1 MSLAA
6 TERRRHLVTAVIGT
20 VLMLVMGTVLLLGFR
35 FATQMRTNITALQT
49 ASTLQTYPEE
59 LSHQLN
65 ALRDRLE
72 VRAYS
77 GQALA
82 DLQST
87 VKRFDRE
94 LRTLSASVDADSP
107 QLGHALLLWHQYA
120 PVLDP
125 VVNFNGQPYVDSD
138 TGGSSLSREGR
149 EHYAAVKRAQLF
161 ASENARPLQTQL
173 ANLATGLQRTSSD
186 AATRLRALLMGGVFA
201 ALVLGVVAAYF
212 QLSRSRHER
221 VAREAQEQTRDIL
234 KTVREG
240 FFLLDA
246 HYRIGTVWSDAL
258 TRMFSR
264 SDFAGLTFEEL
275 LRGLV
280 PASTLGTAMKYIKL
294 LWGDRAHE
302 NLMKSIN
309 PLGQLEITMDNG
321 HGGKETRYL
330 QFDFHRVMG
339 PEGIKHVLCSV
350 GDVTSSVL
358 LARELHESQE
368 NASAQLDMM
377 VGMMHVDPLQLV
389 SFLDTAETGLKLVNT
404 ILKEPARSDAE
415 FRKKLTGLFRELHAI
430 KGEASALNLKS
441 VANRVHTLEDMV
453 GECKKKPELS
463 GNDFLPM
470 VLKLDDLLAHLRN
483 VREMAARLTVLKDTV
498 PGAAAA
504 AASAGTH
511 PAAATTGTHY
521 PAAAPSAPAA
531 GANATTPAAAASG
544 APGGATARG
553 GAAPAAPGKAPSP
566 ERVARRVEDLSPALY
581 SMAERLAQDHAKRF
595 RLTLNGLA
603 DVPAPYAATIKD
615 CLIQMLRNAAV
626 HGIEPPEVR
635 RANAKKDPGSVLVD
649 FRKVTEGYELVFE
662 DDGAGIAPEA
672 LKAAAVRRQLITEE
686 DAALMDTRAAMAL
699 IFRPGFST
707 QEEISMDAGRGVGMD
722 VVARSVYALGGK
734 IGVSTHAGKFTRFK
748 IVLPATEAVSTAVA

>member
-1 MSLAA
+1 MSLAGI
-6 TERRRHLVTAVIGT
+6 ERRRHLVTAVIGT
-20 VLMLVMGTVLLLGFR
+20 LLMLIMGTVLLLGFR
-35 FATQMRTNITALQT
+35 FATQMRANIIALQT

-59 LSHQLN
+59 LSRQLN
-65 ALRDRLE
+65 TLRDRLE

-82 DLQST
+82 DLQTT

-94 LRTLSASVDADSP
+94 LRVLSASVDADSP
-107 QLGHALLLWHQYA
+107 QLGHALLLWHQYG

-138 TGGSSLSREGR
+138 TTGSSLSREGR

-161 ASENARPLQTQL
+161 ASENAHPLQTQL
-173 ANLATGLQRTSSD
+173 ANLATSLQRTSSD
-186 AATRLRALLMGGVFA
+186 AATRLRALLMAGVFA
-201 ALVLGVVAAYF
+201 ALVLAAVAGYF

-246 HYRIGTVWSDAL
+246 HYRIGAVWSDAL

-275 LRGLV
+275 LRDLV

-339 PEGIKHVLCSV
+339 PEGIKHVLCAV

-358 LARELHESQE
+358 LGRELHESQE

-404 ILKEPARSDAE
+404 ILKEPARTDAE
-415 FRKKLTGLFRELHAI
+415 FRKKLTGLFRELHTI

-504 AASAGTH
+504 AATSGT
-511 PAAATTGTHY
+511 Y
-521 PAAAPSAPAA
+521 PAA
-531 GANATTPAAAASG
+531 GAPPPAPRATAAAPPAAGS
-544 APGGATARG
+544 APGGVTNRG
-553 GAAPAAPGKAPSP
+553 STAPGPAGTGPTA
-566 ERVARRVEDLSPALY
+566 ARRVEELSPALY
-581 SMAERLAQDHAKRF
+581 SMAERLALDHAKRF
-595 RLTLNGLA
+595 RLTLKGLG
-603 DVPAPYAATIKD
+603 DVPPPYAATIKD

-635 RANAKKDPGSVLVD
+635 HAQAKKDPGSVQVD
-649 FRKVTEGYELVFE
+649 FHKTTDGYELTFE
-662 DDGAGIAPEA
+662 DDGAGIAPDA
-672 LKAAAVRRQLITEE
+672 LKAAAVRRQLISED

-707 QEEISMDAGRGVGMD
+707 QDEISMDAGRGVGMD

-734 IGVSTHAGKFTRFK
+734 IGVSTHPGKFTRFK

>member
-1 MSLAA
+1 MSVAG

-20 VLMLVMGTVLLLGFR
+20 ALMLVMGTVLLLGFR
-35 FATQMRTNITALQT
+35 FATQMRTNIVALQT

-59 LSHQLN
+59 ISHQLN

-82 DLQST
+82 DLQAT
-87 VKRFDRE
+87 VRRFDRE
-94 LRTLSASVDADSP
+94 LRVLSASVDADSP

-125 VVNFNGQPYVDSD
+125 VVGFNGQPYVDSD
-138 TGGSSLSREGR
+138 TAGSSLSREGR

-201 ALVLGVVAAYF
+201 ALVLAAVAAYF

-246 HYRIGTVWSDAL
+246 HYRIGAVWSDAL

-264 SDFAGLTFEEL
+264 RDFAGLTFEEL
-275 LRGLV
+275 LQDLV
-280 PASTLGTAMKYIKL
+280 PATTLGTAMKYIKL

-309 PLGQLEITMDNG
+309 PLGQLEITMDNA

-358 LARELHESQE
+358 LGRELHESQE
-368 NASAQLDMM
+368 NANAQLDMM

-404 ILKEPARSDAE
+404 ILKEPARTDAE

-453 GECKKKPELS
+453 GECKKKTELS

-483 VREMAARLTVLKDTV
+483 VREMAARLTVIKDTV

-504 AASAGTH
+504 AA
-511 PAAATTGTHY
+511 
-521 PAAAPSAPAA
+521 AAPPPPAPAA
-531 GANATTPAAAASG
+531 SVAATAPASNALAGAVGRGSAAAGSASQAAAA
-544 APGGATARG
+544 
-553 GAAPAAPGKAPSP
+553 
-566 ERVARRVEDLSPALY
+566 ERAARRVEELSPTLY

-595 RLTLNGLA
+595 RLTLSGLG
-603 DVPAPYAATIKD
+603 DVPAPYTATIKD

-635 RANAKKDPGSVLVD
+635 RAQAKKDTGSVLVD
-649 FRKVTEGYELVFE
+649 FRKVADGYQLLFE
-662 DDGAGIAPEA
+662 DDGAGIAPET
-672 LKAAAVRRQLITEE
+672 LKAAAVRRQLISEE
-686 DAALMDTRAAMAL
+686 DAAVMDTRAAMAL

-734 IGVSTHAGKFTRFK
+734 IGVSTHPGKFTRFK

>member
-1 MSLAA
+1 MSVAGN
-6 TERRRHLVTAVIGT
+6 ERRRQLVTASIGT
-20 VLMLVMGTVLLLGFR
+20 ALMLVMGLVLIWGFR
-35 FATQMRTNITALQT
+35 LATHMRTNIIALQT

-59 LSHQLN
+59 ISHQLN

-82 DLQST
+82 DLQAS
-87 VKRFDRE
+87 VKRFGHE
-94 LRTLSASVDADSP
+94 LRLLSLSVDTDSP
-107 QLGHALLLWHQYA
+107 QMGHALLLWNQYG
-120 PVLDP
+120 PVLEP
-125 VVNFNGQPYVDSD
+125 VVSFNGQPYVDSD
-138 TGGSSLSREGR
+138 TAGSLLSREGR

-173 ANLATGLQRTSSD
+173 ANLATGLQHTSSD
-186 AATRLRALLMGGVFA
+186 AATRLRSLLMAGVLV
-201 ALVLGVVAAYF
+201 ALVLALVAAYF

-246 HYRIGTVWSDAL
+246 QYRIGSVWSDAL
-258 TRMFSR
+258 THMFGR
-264 SDFAGLTFEEL
+264 NDFAGLTFEEL
-275 LRGLV
+275 LEDLV
-280 PASTLGTAMKYIKL
+280 PQSTLTTAMKYIKL

-309 PLGQLEITMDNG
+309 PLGQLEITVENG

-339 PEGIKHVLCSV
+339 PEGIKHVLCAV
-350 GDVTSSVL
+350 GDVTSAVL

-389 SFLDTAETGLKLVNT
+389 SFLDTADAGLKLVNT
-404 ILKEPARSDAE
+404 ILREPARTDAE
-415 FRKKLTGLFRELHAI
+415 FRKKLAGLFRELHTI

-441 VANRVHTLEDMV
+441 VASRVHTLEDMV
-453 GECKKKPELS
+453 GDCKKKPELS
-463 GNDFLPM
+463 GNDFLPL

-483 VREMAARLTVLKDTV
+483 VREMAARLTVLKDTI
-498 PGAAAA
+498 PGAAAPA
-504 AASAGTH
+504 AASA
-511 PAAATTGTHY
+511 A
-521 PAAAPSAPAA
+521 AAAP
-531 GANATTPAAAASG
+531 NATHSVTAPPPATAPAAAASSGTAGLPRAG
-544 APGGATARG
+544 AP
-553 GAAPAAPGKAPSP
+553 APATSNTPPA
-566 ERVARRVEDLSPALY
+566 ERAARRVEDLSPALY
-581 SMAERLAQDHAKRF
+581 SMAERLAQEHAKRF
-595 RLTLNGLA
+595 RLILRGLA
-603 DVPAPYAATIKD
+603 EVPTVYSATIKD

-626 HGIEPPEVR
+626 HGIESPEVR
-635 RANAKKDPGSVLVD
+635 LASAKKDTGSVQVD
-649 FRKVTEGYELVFE
+649 FRRSPDGYELLFE
-662 DDGAGIAPEA
+662 DDGVGIAPDT
-672 LKAAAVRRQLITEE
+672 LKAAAVRRQLISEE

-707 QEEISMDAGRGVGMD
+707 QDEVSMDAGRGVGMD

-734 IGVSTHAGKFTRFK
+734 IGVSTHPGKYTRFK
-748 IVLPATEAVSTAVA
+748 IVLPADESLSSTAVA